1 MELEGN
7 DMFADKKRSS
17 LNWNVIS
24 VVETDPDNG
33 QSSDT
38 RPSIT
43 CSRPLEE
50 SSRRVEQINILPLAE
65 HITSSDSSNSSNSD
79 DSISSVAA
87 AKAEALRLQITDI
100 VDNILS
106 TATRNSLKRKV
117 RNTVIHISDSDTD
130 SEDGSSTSQRTR
142 KRTASAST
150 SVSSISD
157 LPPASV
163 SASASATAT
172 VAGGKEPG
180 YKAQMEALKPAYVLL
195 ERLTEQV
202 INFHMNR
209 KLEANK
215 RLFVSDADTVAGTSA
230 VDDVTD
236 LATPLNLDLDP
247 ENGSRGP
254 AKRAKQCM
262 LRWKMAGLQ
271 TEDEH
276 IQKELPNCENKTD
289 AITKTSVHNSSIQQ
303 QNAPPPTL
311 TLEDAVSS
319 VQSGIISTSS
329 TTTNQ
334 ASVSSKDKVCATVT
348 PAGSSGKT
356 VASLETLTKPSPMP
370 GGSTSNEVGM
380 ESSGTSSQ
388 IVVIKE
394 TSPTARSVKK
404 TVEIEWDS
412 DTDCISIVISRR
424 RTRKKRVSSTSAT
437 SAGTSKMG
445 KGISEEKL
453 ACGGGDVK
461 TQADSRRPRS
471 SGTVTEYVTIDDD
484 TSDNTVRS
492 ERRLRHRGLRHC
504 R

>member
-1 MELEGN
+1 MELGGN
-7 DMFADKKRSS
+7 DDAFADKKGSS
-17 LNWNVIS
+17 LNWKVMS

-33 QSSDT
+33 QSSDM

-50 SSRRVEQINILPLAE
+50 GSIRVVEQINILPLAE
-65 HITSSDSSNSSNSD
+65 HITSSDGSNSNSD

-106 TATRNSLKRKV
+106 TATSKSLKRRV

-130 SEDGSSTSQRTR
+130 SENGSSTSQRTR
-142 KRTASAST
+142 KRTASTST
-150 SVSSISD
+150 SVSSITD
-157 LPPASV
+157 LPPA
-163 SASASATAT
+163 ASASATAT

-209 KLEANK
+209 KLEAK
-215 RLFVSDADTVAGTSA
+215 KHLFVSDADTVAGKSA
-230 VDDVTD
+230 ADDVTD
-236 LATPLNLDLDP
+236 LVTPLNLDLDP

-271 TEDEH
+271 HEDEH
-276 IQKELPNCENKTD
+276 LQKELSNCENKTD
-289 AITKTSVHNSSIQQ
+289 AITKTSVHNSSSQQ

-311 TLEDAVSS
+311 TLEDAMSS
-319 VQSGIISTSS
+319 IQSGIISTSS

-334 ASVSSKDKVCATVT
+334 ASVSSKDKVCTTVT
-348 PAGSSGKT
+348 PGGSSNKSA
-356 VASLETLTKPSPMP
+356 ASLETPTKPPPMP
-370 GGSTSNEVGM
+370 GGSTNNEVGCG
-380 ESSGTSSQ
+380 SSGISSQ

-412 DTDCISIVISRR
+412 DTDSISIVISRR
-424 RTRKKRVSSTSAT
+424 RTRKKRVSSTSVS
-437 SAGTSKMG
+437 SAGTSKMD
-445 KGISEEKL
+445 KGSSEGKL
-453 ACGGGDVK
+453 ASGGGDVK
-461 TQADSRRPRS
+461 TQSDSRRPRS